1 MPTGEHDFG
10 VAAVNSEGAGP
21 QAHVTVDASEGPPE
35 TLPGKTRIG
44 NATQGK
50 RGGKLTAKISWQPP
64 SASANPAING
74 YQVIAYRE
82 NNQGK
87 FVKVSTSPVLGAG
100 ARSIVFD
107 ANSTKRL
114 KFAVKARNALGFG
127 ALSSKSNAVRPR

>member
-10 VAAVNSEGAGP
+10 VAAVNSEGPGP
-21 QAHVTVDASEGPPE
+21 QAHVIVDASEGPPE

-87 FVKVSTSPVLGAG
+87 FVKVSTSPVLGPG